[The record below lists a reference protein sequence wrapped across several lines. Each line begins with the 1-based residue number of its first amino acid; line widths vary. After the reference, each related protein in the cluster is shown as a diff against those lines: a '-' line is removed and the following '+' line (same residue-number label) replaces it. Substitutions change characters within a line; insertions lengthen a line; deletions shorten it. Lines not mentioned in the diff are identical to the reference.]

1 MRKHKKLIWT
11 LIIIFIIVAIATGVT
26 IFCLVTFNERDF
38 VINSKNTSNEDI
50 NISDDTKVYGN
61 ADDNY
66 SFVYN
71 AEAELVE
78 DNSNI
83 YLYTVEEGEPPYIM
97 IYYSKGKIKPE
108 KYFRDYKKMVKK
120 SYKKASFKKISQVHI
135 GDKTL
140 YMLRAEIK
148 SEGSTYVIDRYIE
161 IYKNCSV
168 QYTIKSNHTG
178 SEDEVLAGIIKSFCF
193 DSKAY
198 SNRNNSGN
206 NDSNN
211 TSDTIEYKDF
221 SSISNDKIGISMSV
235 PADLQMQ
242 EIPIGLYGQSDNIIL
257 FASYQNSD
265 ATGAAIYDADDFV
278 NRIAEVDGLLQSQLG
293 VDKVTINNGSEEQLG
308 NYLAYGFPIQ
318 IETDGF
324 KGSGKLYL
332 INGSKNSSNAGCY
345 ILYYAVSNED
355 KYTKAAEQCI
365 SSFSIESEPQ
375 DMPSYQK
382 YSDTTNKI
390 SFLYRT
396 GITDKKPEDMGGIIG
411 LELSDDSFIMVEI
424 TNTSTESV
432 NSADDYMQQFVKL
445 LKEDNSDIKYTVS
458 EISRAD
464 SGRYDF
470 KTVDISYNYEGKDRV
485 LSLSCADGSN
495 GVIYRI
501 YYSGI
506 TDEAEKLKT
515 LYSDILWS
523 FRAG

>member
-1 MRKHKKLIWT
+1 MRKHKKLIWI

-38 VINSKNTSNEDI
+38 VINSKNSSNEDI

-293 VDKVTINNGSEEQLG
+293 VDKVTINNG
-308 NYLAYGFPIQ
+308 
-318 IETDGF
+318 
-324 KGSGKLYL
+324 
-332 INGSKNSSNAGCY
+332 
-345 ILYYAVSNED
+345 
-355 KYTKAAEQCI
+355 
-365 SSFSIESEPQ
+365 
-375 DMPSYQK
+375 
-382 YSDTTNKI
+382 
-390 SFLYRT
+390 
-396 GITDKKPEDMGGIIG
+396 
-411 LELSDDSFIMVEI
+411 
-424 TNTSTESV
+424 
-432 NSADDYMQQFVKL
+432 
-445 LKEDNSDIKYTVS
+445 
-458 EISRAD
+458 
-464 SGRYDF
+464 
-470 KTVDISYNYEGKDRV
+470 
-485 LSLSCADGSN
+485 
-495 GVIYRI
+495 
-501 YYSGI
+501 
-506 TDEAEKLKT
+506 
-515 LYSDILWS
+515 
-523 FRAG
+523 